1 MKLGF
6 PRVEVFSRIRIDGLI
21 ITAMELRVADGVANQ
36 AAADTR
42 IIDPGA
48 RTMTA
53 SDAATLSIPVN
64 FDCARGSGFART
76 RARLTDNTCATRTG

>member
-1 MKLGF
+1 MS
-6 PRVEVFSRIRIDGLI
+6 P
-21 ITAMELRVADGVANQ
+21 
-36 AAADTR
+36 TR
-42 IIDPGA
+42 PLPTPACIDPGA

>member
-42 IIDPGA
+42 IDPGA